1 MTEPLSHRQI
11 LLIYMALMLGMLLA
25 ALDQTIVST
34 ALPTIVGDL
43 GGLNRYAWVGTAY
56 ILAQTIST
64 PMYGKLGD
72 LYGRKR
78 LFRIAIIIFLIG
90 SVLCG
95 IAQNMDQLI
104 AFRALQG
111 LGGGGLIVGAFAII
125 GDVVPPR
132 ERGRYQGYM
141 GGVFAISSVVGP
153 LVGGFLVDNLSWRWV
168 FYVNLP
174 IGIVALIVVGA
185 VLPEIAGRKAHRL
198 DIEGAIL
205 LVVWAGLLTLGL
217 TWGGTTYPW
226 GSGTIISIFAVGV
239 TAIVLFVLQERRAV
253 EPIIPPH
260 LFRNSI
266 FSCSAAIGFLVAC
279 AMFGAIFYLPLFLQ
293 IVQGATPTSSG
304 LRLLPLMAGLL
315 VASIGSGRVI
325 SRIGRYRPFPI
336 AGTALIAVGTWLLS
350 RITASTS
357 YASVSVG
364 MVVLGVGL
372 GLVMPVLV
380 LAVQNAV
387 DHRDMGAATAS
398 TAFFRSIGG
407 SFGIAIFGAIFINR
421 LGYWLP
427 KTMPV
432 SAHLDGTKLAGLLHE
447 SPVQLKSLPP
457 RIHTGLVEGIANS
470 LHSVFLW
477 AIPLGVAA
485 FLVSLLL
492 REVPLRERGAA
503 TIAAAVTDVSGE
515 AAA

>member
-1 MTEPLSHRQI
+1 
-11 LLIYMALMLGMLLA
+11 
-25 ALDQTIVST
+25 
-34 ALPTIVGDL
+34 VG
-43 GGLNRYAWVGTAY
+43 V
-56 ILAQTIST
+56 
-64 PMYGKLGD
+64 
-72 LYGRKR
+72 
-78 LFRIAIIIFLIG
+78 
-90 SVLCG
+90 
-95 IAQNMDQLI
+95 
-104 AFRALQG
+104 
-111 LGGGGLIVGAFAII
+111 
-125 GDVVPPR
+125 
-132 ERGRYQGYM
+132 
-141 GGVFAISSVVGP
+141 
-153 LVGGFLVDNLSWRWV
+153 
-168 FYVNLP
+168 
-174 IGIVALIVVGA
+174 VALV
-185 VLPEIAGRKAHRL
+185 
-198 DIEGAIL
+198 
-205 LVVWAGLLTLGL
+205 
-217 TWGGTTYPW
+217 
-226 GSGTIISIFAVGV
+226 F
-239 TAIVLFVLQERRAV
+239 FVLQERRAK

-279 AMFGAIFYLPLFLQ
+279 SMFGAIFYLPIFLQ

-336 AGTALIAVGTWLLS
+336 AGTALIAVGTYLLS

-364 MVVLGVGL
+364 MIVLGVGL

-432 SAHLDGTKLAGLLHE
+432 SAHLSKTKIAELLHK
-447 SPVQLKSLPP
+447 SPVELKSQPL

-503 TIAAAVTDVSGE
+503 TIVTAATDVSGE